1 MELFDLSGR
10 VAVVTGGNG
19 GIGLG
24 MALGMARAGATI
36 VVAGRDAAK
45 NAAAVK
51 QIQDAGAKASAI
63 PVDVLKEDSCRALI
77 ADTVKAHGR
86 LDILVNNAGMSIRK
100 QPEQYTLAEWHT
112 VMDSNLTS
120 AFLCSHAAYPEMKK
134 GGLGKIINIG
144 SMMSIFGAPF
154 ATAYAASKGGMVQMT
169 KSMAT
174 AWAKD
179 NIQVNAI
186 LPGWIDTALTRRA
199 REQIQGLHDN
209 VLRRTPA
216 GRWGERIGLRRHCR
230 LPGGAGVRLRDRRRH
245 HRRRRLFGAG
255 LVSLPERWTLQVRA
269 PARTTATSR
278 RNWRGR
284 RTGRSW
290 VRRRSCRRAGRR
302 RPPAPARASPRRA
315 CPSW

>member
-1 MELFDLSGR
+1 MKLFDLSGR
-10 VAVVTGGNG
+10 VAVITGGNG

-24 MALGMARAGATI
+24 MAKGMATAGATI

-45 NAAAVK
+45 NSAAVK
-51 QIQDAGAKASAI
+51 ELKDAGAEASAI
-63 PVDVLKEDSCRALI
+63 PVDVLKEESCRALI
-77 ADTVKAHGR
+77 DQTVKAHGR

-112 VMDSNLTS
+112 VLDSNLTS
-120 AFLCSHAAYPEMKK
+120 AFLCSHAAYPALKQR
-134 GGLGKIINIG
+134 GGKIINIG

-199 REQIQGLHDN
+199 REQVQGLHDS
-209 VLRRTPA
+209 VLKRTPA
-216 GRWGERIGLRRHCR
+216 ARWGM
-230 LPGGAGVRLRDRRRH
+230 PDDFAGIAVFL
-245 HRRRRLFGAG
+245 A
-255 LVSLPERWTLQVRA
+255 A
-269 PARTTATSR
+269 PASDFVTGATIAVDGGYS
-278 RNWRGR
+278 
-284 RTGRSW
+284 S
-290 VRRRSCRRAGRR
+290 VA
-302 RPPAPARASPRRA
+302 
-315 CPSW
+315 